1 MVIYYGTVESVR
13 HHQLNE
19 HSCHVECIIWQNVDM
34 FRFTK
39 SIKGIPTRHL
49 KKKTSENRI
58 DYWWIQVWSSTDY
71 AIPMFCHLS
80 APESVKIS
88 SDLFPLRI
96 FFYVGVSKNRVI
108 HKSSILIWVFHYKL
122 YYKPSILGYPC
133 FRKHPYCVLLY
144 VVKSSRKLA

>member
-49 KKKTSENRI
+49 KKKHRRTALII
-58 DYWWIQVWSSTDY
+58 DGSKFGAQQTMPFLCFVTLVLLNLWKSQVTC
-71 AIPMFCHLS
+71 FHL
-80 APESVKIS
+80 EY
-88 SDLFPLRI
+88 
-96 FFYVGVSKNRVI
+96 FFM
-108 HKSSILIWVFHYKL
+108 WVFPKIGLSTNHQFWYGF
-122 YYKPSILGYPC
+122 SIINYIIN
-133 FRKHPYCVLLY
+133 HPFWDTPVFGNTHIVFFFMLWK
-144 VVKSSRKLA
+144 VQGS